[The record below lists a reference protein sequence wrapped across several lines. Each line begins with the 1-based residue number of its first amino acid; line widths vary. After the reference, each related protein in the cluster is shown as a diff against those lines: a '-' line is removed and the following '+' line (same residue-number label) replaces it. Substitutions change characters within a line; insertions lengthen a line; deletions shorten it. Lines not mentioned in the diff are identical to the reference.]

1 MSGIIVNE
9 NYFQISLKLI
19 FSHRSP
25 PDYFKSLNE
34 SEWEAEMGGIK
45 QMLVEF
51 AEIPP
56 EEIRGTRAPFL
67 QGGGDIQLN
76 MMKKFGFEYDCSLP
90 SQSHGYLNMDLG
102 RWPYTLDY
110 QCNELVENC
119 EIEPCP
125 VCSHPGMW
133 TQPMLDLEDN
143 SAGVDGHGYPCS
155 MLDACL

>member
-1 MSGIIVNE
+1 
-9 NYFQISLKLI
+9 
-19 FSHRSP
+19 
-25 PDYFKSLNE
+25 
-34 SEWEAEMGGIK
+34 MGGIK
-45 QMLVEF
+45 QMLIAF

-67 QGGGDIQLN
+67 QGGGDVQMN
-76 MMKKFGFEYDCSLP
+76 MMEKVGFEYDCSLP
-90 SQSHGYLNMDLG
+90 SQTHGYLNMDHG

-110 QCNELVENC
+110 KCNELVESC

-125 VCSHPGMW
+125 VCSHPGLW